1 LKKILPLFSY
11 LFHPIFIPLF
21 GSLLYFYLESPFYE
35 LQQIAIILLQIVIVT
50 LFIPICFF
58 YLLRTLGAVDSVMIS
73 QIAQRK
79 IPLFVQ
85 IILIVILIQKAITI
99 DRTPELYFFFL
110 GGLTSSIVA
119 FLLLFVKIK
128 ASMHLIGMSTLTA
141 FLIGLS
147 LHFQTNNLYLI
158 SFFLFMNGV
167 VASSRLVMKAH
178 TPREILIGF
187 AIGLLPQIA
196 FFWLWL

>member
-1 LKKILPLFSY
+1 MKKILPLFSY